1 MVLSILAATPIAR
14 SRSAAPAGAVYAR
27 PAAVTCTTSFGTR
40 GQHIQAGM
48 ALSNHIKVWPLGPQD
63 GSTG

>member
-1 MVLSILAATPIAR
+1 MLSILAAMPIAR

-27 PAAVTCTTSFGTR
+27 PAAVTCPIPFGTR
-40 GQHIQAGM
+40 GQHTQAGM

>member
-1 MVLSILAATPIAR
+1 MLSILAATPIAR
-14 SRSAAPAGAVYAR
+14 SRSAAPAGVVYAR
-27 PAAVTCTTSFGTR
+27 PAAVTCTTSFGTL
-40 GQHIQAGM
+40 GQHTQAGM

>member
-1 MVLSILAATPIAR
+1 MLSILAATPIAR
-14 SRSAAPAGAVYAR
+14 SRSAAPAAAVYAR
-27 PAAVTCTTSFGTR
+27 PAAVTCPISFGTR
-40 GQHIQAGM
+40 GQHTQAGM